1 MANKY
6 YGIQNLDEI
15 NARLANL
22 PGAGGTQAKTVTT
35 INTTATPTPTPTIP
49 GPSGLNRQQAT
60 QMAAAFGVPQ
70 LANVFYYGKE
80 FGSKKQ
86 KLDKEGK
93 IVGDEYEPLSVTEA
107 GAELKDKLESVAEGE
122 KTKDNSVMALLE
134 QILGKGND
142 AISEEELQ
150 NIVKEA

>member
-1 MANKY
+1 
-6 YGIQNLDEI
+6 
-15 NARLANL
+15 
-22 PGAGGTQAKTVTT
+22 
-35 INTTATPTPTPTIP
+35 
-49 GPSGLNRQQAT
+49 
-60 QMAAAFGVPQ
+60 MAAAFGVPQ

-93 IVGDEYEPLSVTEA
+93 IVGDEYESLSVTDF
-107 GAELKDKLESVAEGE
+107 GPELKDQLEDVAEGG

-142 AISEEELQ
+142 AVSEDELR
-150 NIVKEA
+150 NIVKGT